1 MTRLDALLTELHNS
15 PRVDE
20 DDWELKRKDW
30 LQDLEMLFDQV
41 ERWLARGIEDG
52 DLKTRRREMEL
63 DEPDL
68 GPYRAPAL
76 DIYVK
81 RKGSRLIRVEPRGMS
96 IVGVIP
102 RPGHRV
108 VGAQGRVDWICG
120 PRRAILLRS
129 GGGKWHFVE
138 TDRPF
143 TSGEV
148 APELSEDS
156 LADVLGDL
164 FG

>member
-1 MTRLDALLTELHNS
+1 MTRLDALLTDLHNS

-20 DDWELKRKDW
+20 DDWKRKQADW
-30 LQDLEMLFDQV
+30 LRDLRALFDQV
-41 ERWLARGIEDG
+41 ERWLDRGVKAG
-52 DLKTRRREMEL
+52 DLQLRHREMEL
-63 DEPDL
+63 EEPDL
-68 GPYRAPAL
+68 GTYQAPAL

-81 RKGSRLIRVEPRGMS
+81 RKGSRRIRIEPRGMS
-96 IVGVIP
+96 IVGLIP
-102 RPGHRV
+102 RSGLRV
-108 VGAQGRVDWICG
+108 VGAEGRVDWVCG
-120 PRRAILLRS
+120 PRRAILMR
-129 GGGKWHFVE
+129 GQGGKWHFVE

-156 LADVLGDL
+156 LADVLRDL